1 MIPEQAHQ
9 LFTRKKIEAITR
21 RIALQIME
29 SNLEEST
36 LYLVGIADNG
46 LLFADR
52 IAASLRE
59 HTQQT
64 IEVIALVM
72 DKTNPQQLI
81 QTSVEISQCKNKAVI
96 IVDDVLNTGSTLI
109 YAVRHFLQVPLKK
122 LQTAVLVNRNHKRF
136 PIKADF
142 KGVSLS
148 TSFKEHVTVLFGG
161 ASEGVYLS

>member
-1 MIPEQAHQ
+1 MVPKQAHQ
-9 LFTRKKIEAITR
+9 LFTREKIEAITR
-21 RIALQIME
+21 RIALQILE
-29 SNLEEST
+29 SNLEEPT

-52 IAASLRE
+52 IATSLRK
-59 HTQQT
+59 HTQQP

-72 DKTNPQQLI
+72 DKTNPQQPI
-81 QTSVEISQCKNKAVI
+81 QTSIEISQCENKAVI